1 MATWNAIIAA
11 SADDARQAGV
21 TVTLDDAI
29 IVFSAGTQWAGLRFP
44 DCPIAPGDDID
55 TAYLTF
61 GVFSTAYDD
70 PGGMGIYGEAYNY
83 PIPFTTDD
91 GNISARNR
99 TTTVVAWNGTG
110 IGAGDRSSPD
120 VAAVLNEIINGGYGY
135 TQGNPVAF
143 ILDPTGSTIF
153 RFRAYDDSTTTCV
166 RLTATYTPA
175 AGPAGPLINGPRLK
189 SKLRGLV

>member
-11 SADDARQAGV
+11 SEDDARQAGLAM
-21 TVTLDDAI
+21 TLDDAI
-29 IVFSAGTQWAGLRFP
+29 IIFNAGTQWGGLRFLN
-44 DCPIAPGDDID
+44 CPIAPGDSVDEVH
-55 TAYLTF
+55 LTF
-61 GVFSTAYDD
+61 DVFSTSYDD
-70 PGGMGIYGEAYNY
+70 PGGMGIYGQATDN
-83 PIPFTTDD
+83 PIPFTLDD
-91 GNISARNR
+91 GSISARNR
-99 TTTVVAWNGTG
+99 TTNFVAWNGTN
-110 IGAGDRSSPD
+110 IGAGDQSSPD

-153 RFRAYDDSTTTCV
+153 RFRAYDGSTTTCV

-175 AGPAGPLINGPRLK
+175 AGTAGPLVNGPRLK